1 MEERTEELK
10 TQHVHIDKLQDE
22 LEKMRDSA
30 ELMAAVKEADAEKD
44 RKLVAKI
51 KEKVGAEFVNRT
63 KLGSNN
69 PGAVINRTG
78 CMLPV

>member
-10 TQHVHIDKLQDE
+10 TQHVHIDKLQEE

-51 KEKVGAEFVNRT
+51 KEKVGARICKQN
-63 KLGSNN
+63 
-69 PGAVINRTG
+69 
-78 CMLPV
+78 